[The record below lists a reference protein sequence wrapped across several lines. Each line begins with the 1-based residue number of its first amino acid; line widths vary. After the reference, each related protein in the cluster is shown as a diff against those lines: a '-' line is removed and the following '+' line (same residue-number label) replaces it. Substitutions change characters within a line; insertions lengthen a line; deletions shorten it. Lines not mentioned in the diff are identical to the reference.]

1 MGPQKAIHAIGN
13 LILRLCYHILVSG
26 IEYEEREKEDY
37 ERILQKKK
45 EERMIKELEKVG
57 YKIEIAS

>member
-1 MGPQKAIHAIGN
+1 MGPQKAIHAVGN

-26 IEYEEREKEDY
+26 IKYEEREKEDY
-37 ERILQKKK
+37 EKILQKKK
-45 EERMIKELEKVG
+45 EQKMIKELEEKG

>member
-1 MGPQKAIHAIGN
+1 MGPQKAIHAVGN
-13 LILRLCYHILVSG
+13 LMLRLCYHILVSG

-37 ERILQKKK
+37 EKKLQKKK
-45 EERMIKELEKVG
+45 EERMIKELEKKG

>member
-1 MGPQKAIHAIGN
+1 MGPQKAIHAVGN

-26 IEYEEREKEDY
+26 IKYEEREKEDY
-37 ERILQKKK
+37 EKILQKRK
-45 EERMIKELEKVG
+45 EQRMIKELKEKG

>member
-1 MGPQKAIHAIGN
+1 MGPQKAIHAVGS
-13 LILRLCYHILVSG
+13 LMLRLCYHILVSG

-37 ERILQKKK
+37 EKILQKKK
-45 EERMIKELEKVG
+45 ELRMIKELEKSG

>member
-1 MGPQKAIHAIGN
+1 MGPQKAIHAVGN

-37 ERILQKKK
+37 EKILQKKK
-45 EERMIKELEKVG
+45 EQRMIKELQKAG
-57 YKIEIAS
+57 YIIENAS

>member
-1 MGPQKAIHAIGN
+1 MGPQKAIHAVGN

-26 IEYEEREKEDY
+26 IEYEEREKEEY

-57 YKIEIAS
+57 YKIEVAS

>member
-1 MGPQKAIHAIGN
+1 MGPQKAIHAVGN

-26 IEYEEREKEDY
+26 IKYEEREKEDY
-37 ERILQKKK
+37 EKIVQKKK
-45 EERMIKELEKVG
+45 EQRMIKELKEKG

>member
-1 MGPQKAIHAIGN
+1 MGPQKAIHAVGN
-13 LILRLCYHILVSG
+13 LMLRLCYHILVSG

-37 ERILQKKK
+37 EKILQKKK
-45 EERMIKELEKVG
+45 EERMIKELEKIG

>member
-1 MGPQKAIHAIGN
+1 MGPQKAIHAVGN
-13 LILRLCYHILVSG
+13 LILRLCYHILESG

-45 EERMIKELEKVG
+45 EEKMIKELEKSG
-57 YKIEIAS
+57 YKVEIAS

>member
-1 MGPQKAIHAIGN
+1 MGPQKAIHAVGN
-13 LILRLCYHILVSG
+13 LMLRLCYHILVSG

-37 ERILQKKK
+37 EKILQKKK
-45 EERMIKELEKVG
+45 EERMIKELEKKG

>member
-1 MGPQKAIHAIGN
+1 MGPQKAIHAVGN

-37 ERILQKKK
+37 EKILQKKK
-45 EERMIKELEKVG
+45 EERMIKELKEKG

>member
-26 IEYEEREKEDY
+26 IEYEEREKEEY
-37 ERILQKKK
+37 EKILQKKK

>member
-1 MGPQKAIHAIGN
+1 MGPQKAIHAVGN

-26 IEYEEREKEDY
+26 IKYEEREKEDY

-57 YKIEIAS
+57 YKVEIAN

>member
-1 MGPQKAIHAIGN
+1 MGPQKAIHAVGN

-26 IEYEEREKEDY
+26 IEYEEREKDNY
-37 ERILQKKK
+37 EKILQKKK
-45 EERMIKELEKVG
+45 EERIIKELKEKG

>member
-1 MGPQKAIHAIGN
+1 MGPQKAIHAVGN
-13 LILRLCYHILVSG
+13 LMLRLCYHILVSG

-37 ERILQKKK
+37 EKILQKKK
-45 EERMIKELEKVG
+45 EDRMIKELEKIG

>member
-26 IEYEEREKEDY
+26 IEYEERKKEDY
-37 ERILQKKK
+37 EKILQKKK
-45 EERMIKELEKVG
+45 EERMIKELEEKG

>member
-1 MGPQKAIHAIGN
+1 MGPQKAIHAVGN

-26 IEYEEREKEDY
+26 IKYEEREKEDY

-57 YKIEIAS
+57 YKIEVAS

>member
-1 MGPQKAIHAIGN
+1 MGPQKAIHAVGN

-26 IEYEEREKEDY
+26 IKYEEREKEDY

-57 YKIEIAS
+57 YKVENAS

>member
-1 MGPQKAIHAIGN
+1 MGPQKAIHAVGN
-13 LILRLCYHILVSG
+13 LMLRLCYHILVSG

-37 ERILQKKK
+37 EKILQKKK
-45 EERMIKELEKVG
+45 ELRMIKELEKSG

>member
-1 MGPQKAIHAIGN
+1 MGPQKAIHAVGN

-26 IEYEEREKEDY
+26 IKYEEREKEDY
-37 ERILQKKK
+37 EKILQKKK
-45 EERMIKELEKVG
+45 EQRVIKELKETG

>member
-1 MGPQKAIHAIGN
+1 MGPQKAIHAVGN

-26 IEYEEREKEDY
+26 IKYEEREKEDY
-37 ERILQKKK
+37 EKMLQKKK
-45 EERMIKELEKVG
+45 EQRMIKELKEKG

>member
-1 MGPQKAIHAIGN
+1 MGPSKAIHAVGN

-26 IEYEEREKEDY
+26 IKYEEREKDDY
-37 ERILQKKK
+37 EKILQKKK
-45 EERMIKELEKVG
+45 EERMIKELKEKG

>member
-1 MGPQKAIHAIGN
+1 MGPQKAIHAVGN

-37 ERILQKKK
+37 EKILQKKK
-45 EERMIKELEKVG
+45 EERMINELKEKG

>member
-1 MGPQKAIHAIGN
+1 MGPQKAIHAVGN
-13 LILRLCYHILVSG
+13 LMLRLCYHILVSG

-37 ERILQKKK
+37 EKILQKKK
-45 EERMIKELEKVG
+45 EHRMIKELEKSG